1 MSMPTARSLAA
12 AFAVM
17 AGLFLGAARSD
28 AATTYFLVAERP
40 GQEFHHDSF
49 VLPLTESDD
58 ISHARDLISRGP
70 DTVGSS
76 IAFAKIAAGSDGI
89 NRDLLARDQH
99 EWSWHVTEF
108 EGFGDVGIEL
118 VDGTPTLVE
127 DDVPG
132 WLQNTNS
139 SIGFWNYTVV
149 RELPNYPAVIPP
161 PPANA
166 VPLPAAFPAAALTL
180 LGTLVARRYVLRKTN
195 KDKE

>member
-1 MSMPTARSLAA
+1 MLMPTARSLAA
-12 AFAVM
+12 ALAVM
-17 AGLFLGAARSD
+17 AGLFLGAARSS

-40 GQEFHHDSF
+40 GQEFHRDSF

-70 DTVGSS
+70 DTAGSS

-166 VPLPAAFPAAALTL
+166 IPLPAAFPAAALTL

-195 KDKE
+195 QG

>member
-1 MSMPTARSLAA
+1 MCTPTARSLAA
-12 AFAVM
+12 AFAVI
-17 AGLFLGAARSD
+17 AGVFLGAARAD
-28 AATTYFLVAERP
+28 ASTTYFLVAERP
-40 GQEFHHDSF
+40 GQEVHGDSF

-58 ISHARDLISRGP
+58 VDHARELISLGP
-70 DTVGSS
+70 DRAGGS

-89 NRDLLARDQH
+89 NRDLLAPDQH

-118 VDGTPTLVE
+118 VDGTPTMVE

-166 VPLPAAFPAAALTL
+166 IPLPAAFPAGALTIAGIL
-180 LGTLVARRYVLRKTN
+180 AARRIFRRR
-195 KDKE
+195 

>member
-1 MSMPTARSLAA
+1 MFTPTVRLFAA
-12 AFAVM
+12 AVVAL
-17 AGLFLGAARSD
+17 AGVFLVAAPSD

-40 GQEFHHDSF
+40 GQEFHRDSF
-49 VLPLTESDD
+49 VLPLTQDDD

-70 DTVGSS
+70 DAAGSS

-89 NRDLLARDQH
+89 NRDLLAPDQH
-99 EWSWHVTEF
+99 EWSWHVTDF

-127 DDVPG
+127 EDVPG

-149 RELPNYPAVIPP
+149 RELPNYPAVVPP

-166 VPLPAAFPAAALTL
+166 IPLPAAFPAGALTL
-180 LGTLVARRYVLRKTN
+180 AGVLAVRQILRGRRR
-195 KDKE
+195 

>member
-1 MSMPTARSLAA
+1 MFTPTARSLAA

-17 AGLFLGAARSD
+17 AGVFLGATHSD

-40 GQEFHHDSF
+40 GDEFHRDSF
-49 VLPLTESDD
+49 VLPLTEDDD
-58 ISHARDLISRGP
+58 ISHARDLISLGP
-70 DTVGSS
+70 DTAGSA
-76 IAFAKIAAGSDGI
+76 IPFAKIAAGSDGI
-89 NRDLLARDQH
+89 NRDLLAPDQH

-127 DDVPG
+127 ADVPG

-166 VPLPAAFPAAALTL
+166 IPLPAAFPAGALTIA
-180 LGTLVARRYVLRKTN
+180 GILVARRILRRRWQRN
-195 KDKE
+195 

>member
-1 MSMPTARSLAA
+1 MLMPTARSLAA
-12 AFAVM
+12 AFAVI
-17 AGLFLGAARSD
+17 AGLFLGAARSS

-40 GQEFHHDSF
+40 GQEFHRDSF
-49 VLPLTESDD
+49 VLPLTEEADV
-58 ISHARDLISRGP
+58 SHARDLISLGP
-70 DTVGSS
+70 DSAGSS

-89 NRDLLARDQH
+89 NRDLLAPNQH

-118 VDGTPTLVE
+118 VDGNPTLVE

-166 VPLPAAFPAAALTL
+166 IPLPSAFPAAALTL
-180 LGTLVARRYVLRKTN
+180 LGTLIARRYVLRRHHRG
-195 KDKE
+195 